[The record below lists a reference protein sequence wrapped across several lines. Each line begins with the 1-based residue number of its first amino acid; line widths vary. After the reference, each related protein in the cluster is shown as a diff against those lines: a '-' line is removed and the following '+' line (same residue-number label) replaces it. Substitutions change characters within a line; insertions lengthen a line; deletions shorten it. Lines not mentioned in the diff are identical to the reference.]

1 MEAFVITATLFG
13 SFATAFFIQRAA
25 LEGLFR
31 MMDPNRRERP
41 VIPARRR
48 IRALFARAAA
58 RVLQLGLTNFY
69 LLPLGLADHESAA
82 SQVFRFKQLI
92 FGQKS
97 SPLTR
102 LD

>member
-25 LEGLFR
+25 LEGTLPDDGSPSPR
-31 MMDPNRRERP
+31 AA
-41 VIPARRR
+41 VVSARRR
-48 IRALFARAAA
+48 FRALFARAAA
-58 RVLQLGLTNFY
+58 RVLQLGLPDFD
-69 LLPLGLADHESAA
+69 LFPLGLADHESAA
-82 SQVFRFKQLI
+82 PQVFRFKQLI

-97 SPLTR
+97 SPMSR